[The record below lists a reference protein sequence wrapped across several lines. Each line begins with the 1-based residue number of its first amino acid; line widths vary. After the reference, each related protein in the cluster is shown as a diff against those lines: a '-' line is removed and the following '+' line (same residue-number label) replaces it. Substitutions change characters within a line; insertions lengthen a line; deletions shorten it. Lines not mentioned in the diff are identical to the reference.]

1 MLVQHTDGNRYVM
14 KTVDIGNLDIEQQKD
29 SVNEVKVLSSLKH
42 PYIVRY
48 HESFINEGTLAI
60 VMDYAEGGDLA
71 KRIGQTRSRR
81 ETFDEPQVL
90 RWLTQIALGLK
101 HLHQRQ
107 IIHRDMKP
115 QNIFLTKN
123 DDLRIGDFGI
133 SKRLGNK
140 KAVVEQTMGTPY
152 YLSPEICTERLYSFA
167 SDTWALGCIVFELA
181 ALHVP
186 FEAQNISSLIKK
198 ITSGAVPTLPQA
210 YSNELRQIASSL
222 LCPDHK
228 KRPTA
233 SEIVQGALV
242 QAEMRKMLGGFPG
255 STPTPSPP
263 LSSLP
268 SPAPSPPVS
277 ALPTFRG
284 QSPRGAACAARPQS
298 ALARMASPRSR
309 LRDSGNNLMLT
320 PGRKPKEMPEAPLL
334 RAVSACGNRK
344 AFEDP
349 FLRKPPN
356 LRPTTASRP
365 PCARPHSAVR
375 PQSAARVEGRQSY
388 AFAGG

>member
-81 ETFDEPQVL
+81 ETFDEHQVL

-101 HLHQRQ
+101 HLHQRH

-242 QAEMRKMLGGFPG
+242 QAEMRKDAGW
-255 STPTPSPP
+255 
-263 LSSLP
+263 LP
-268 SPAPSPPVS
+268 WVHADAQSS
-277 ALPTFRG
+277 ALIVAHA
-284 QSPRGAACAARPQS
+284 GA
-298 ALARMASPRSR
+298 
-309 LRDSGNNLMLT
+309 
-320 PGRKPKEMPEAPLL
+320 
-334 RAVSACGNRK
+334 
-344 AFEDP
+344 
-349 FLRKPPN
+349 
-356 LRPTTASRP
+356 
-365 PCARPHSAVR
+365 
-375 PQSAARVEGRQSY
+375 
-388 AFAGG
+388 